1 MIKVLQFG
9 TLDVAEGGP
18 ALSTYLTMKGID
30 TCGGSS
36 TIIMPPPLRSG
47 RVVSESVNRIYTAS
61 PKLKKFEYIPH
72 LKESIESVGRVDIF
86 HIQGLWRY
94 IGAGAANYARR
105 RYIPYVISLRGMLY
119 PQALAASA
127 LVKKLSLWLFQ
138 RRDLQCAA
146 CIQATCME
154 EMEHYRNLGFTNP
167 VAVIPNPIDLDDSIG
182 MPIPQKP
189 YFKVGYLGRVHP
201 RKRIER
207 LIYAMSYL
215 QEKINNVELVIIGS
229 GDEGYESFLRN
240 EVKRLKL
247 KNVTFTGFLTGEEK
261 KLAINELSVLAV
273 PSDFENF
280 GNIVTEALVRG
291 VPVIASTGMPW
302 QELETYQCGWWI
314 NNDQDSINKTIL
326 KAYGIG
332 EAERIQMGMNGKR
345 LMKENYSVEIL
356 GGKMMR
362 LYEWILGRANKPDFV
377 YED

>member
-1 MIKVLQFG
+1 MIRVIQFG

-18 ALSTYLTMKGID
+18 ALSTYLTMKGIN

-47 RVVSESVNRIYTAS
+47 RVVSESVNRIYTLS

-72 LKESIESVGRVDIF
+72 LKNSIESVGMGDVF

-94 IGAGAANYARR
+94 IGAGAACYARHHH
-105 RYIPYVISLRGMLY
+105 IPYVISLRGMLY
-119 PQALAASA
+119 PQALAPSA
-127 LVKKLSLWLFQ
+127 MVKKLSLWLYQ

-146 CIQATCME
+146 CIQATCKE

-167 VAVIPNPIDLDDSIG
+167 VAVIPNPIDLGDCIG
-182 MPIPQKP
+182 RSIPQKSH
-189 YFKVGYLGRVHP
+189 FKVGYLGRVHP

-207 LIYAMSYL
+207 LIYAMSDL
-215 QEKINNVELVIIGS
+215 QEQINNAELIVIGS
-229 GDEGYESFLRN
+229 GDEDYELFLKN

-247 KNVTFTGFLTGEEK
+247 KNVIFTGFLTGEK
-261 KLAINELSVLAV
+261 KDLAIRELSVLAV

-280 GNIVTEALVRG
+280 GNIVAEALVRG

-302 QELETYQCGWWI
+302 NELVTYNCGWWI
-314 NNDQDSINKTIL
+314 NNDQDSINQTIL
-326 KAYGIG
+326 KAYKVG
-332 EAERIQMGMNGKR
+332 EVERIQMGMNGKR

-356 GGKMMR
+356 GEKMMR